1 LSLKNIIILGGGYG
15 CHEILPLISAINSVE
30 IEMNIDGILDDNA
43 SIHGSTIQGIK
54 VIGSLER
61 WNEFD
66 ERTMFILAI
75 GTYSNLLLRRN
86 IVDRLNIPKDRFATL
101 IHPKAE
107 IMIPEIQIG
116 SGSIIHANVAIHPL
130 CFLGDFVVLSA
141 GTIIGVNNIIG
152 SYSLFAAG
160 ITTATN
166 IRIGSSAFIGAGVT
180 ISPNIE
186 IGCAAIVA
194 LGSVVF
200 RNVEN
205 GYKVIGNPAKPYGKE
220 ELSEEFVKFANVDA
234 LELSN
239 QKFN

>member
-1 LSLKNIIILGGGYG
+1 MKNTIILGGGYG

-30 IEMNIDGILDDNA
+30 NEMNIAGILDDNTA
-43 SIHGSTIQGIK
+43 IHGSTIQGIE

-61 WNEFD
+61 WHEFD
-66 ERTMFILAI
+66 ERTMFIMAI

-86 IVDRLNIPKDRFATL
+86 IVNRLNIPKDRFASL

-116 SGSIIHANVAIHPL
+116 PGSIIHANVAIHPL
-130 CFLGDFVVLSA
+130 CVIGDFVVISA
-141 GTIIGVNNIIG
+141 GTIIGVKNIIG
-152 SYSLFAAG
+152 SYALLAAG

-166 IRIGSSAFIGAGVT
+166 ITIGSSAFIGAGVT
-180 ISPNIE
+180 ISPNID
-186 IGCAAIVA
+186 IGCAAMVA

-205 GYKVIGNPAKPYGKE
+205 GYKVIGNPAKPYGRE
-220 ELSEEFVKFANVDA
+220 DLSEEFVKFSQVDS
-234 LELSN
+234 LDLSN
-239 QKFN
+239 RNVN